1 MSLCTQ
7 WRSLPGE
14 LFRMTR
20 GFGTTSRRD
29 LVPKWYKRIRI
40 TTLSVRTSVV
50 PGCIAARLTYQMMR
64 TIDMMQLL
72 TDIWNIICSTAIET
86 AVVYTFGLTAVVIW
100 ALRHP
105 KKFDNIVQKLEER
118 E

>member
-1 MSLCTQ
+1 ML
-7 WRSLPGE
+7 
-14 LFRMTR
+14 
-20 GFGTTSRRD
+20 
-29 LVPKWYKRIRI
+29 
-40 TTLSVRTSVV
+40 
-50 PGCIAARLTYQMMR
+50 
-64 TIDMMQLL
+64 QLL

-86 AVVYTFGLTAVVIW
+86 AVVYTLGLAAVVIW